1 MVLQFKSI
9 TINNFCS
16 YANATIDLSNKG
28 FCLVSGRNNFVKDN
42 AISNGSGKSTI
53 WSAICYTLTGE
64 TLLGIKTNLK
74 NINSTADSCYTSLIF
89 FADTDEYI
97 ITRYISPKA
106 DLKISKNGIDISG
119 KGLRESEKIL
129 GETLPDLT
137 KDLIASTIIL
147 GQGMP
152 NKFSSFSPS
161 GRKDLLERLTKSE
174 FMIEDIKNRISTR
187 ISALNDQIREYEDSI
202 LVNNT
207 KLATLQKDYENVKA
221 DLASIKG
228 IKFKSLISKSEASIE
243 EYKANLNEVQQN
255 ENDLEKETDDINTK
269 ILTLTT
275 EKSKVND
282 EEFQAYSTKQN
293 EVFMEKNTKQLSINF
308 LNTEINKMKSIKD
321 VCPTCGQ
328 KIPGVLKPD
337 TTEKEAEIKKLTEEL
352 KILDDSLTEI
362 NNKHKEYIL
371 QIEETY
377 NEIEPLKKTYK
388 DNKSQLT
395 VFKNTI
401 SDITKQLDSEK
412 EKLLKLKYDQ
422 ENNEK
427 ILNALKQKES
437 DFEVGIKQLQDAIN
451 ITDLAKIDTKDH
463 LAVVKKIDSLVKRD
477 FRGYLLYNI
486 IEYLNN
492 KAKEYSKIVFNTD
505 ELNIFLDG
513 NALDISFCG
522 KLYENLSGGEK
533 QRVDVIMQ
541 FAIRELLQAYFN
553 YSSNILV
560 LDEITDNLDKI
571 ATDKIFDLI
580 TSELK
585 DVESIFIISHH
596 DTELDIPVDTEIQ
609 VIKDENSIS
618 SIKEN

>member
-1 MVLQFKSI
+1 MVLQFKSV

-16 YANATIDLSNKG
+16 YETATIDLSNRG
-28 FCLVSGRNNFVKDN
+28 FCLVSGRNNYKKDN

-53 WSAICYTLTGE
+53 WSAICFALTGE

-74 NINSTADSCYTSLIF
+74 NINSTTDNCYASLTF
-89 FADTDEYI
+89 FADTDEYTV
-97 ITRYISPKA
+97 TRYISPKT

-119 KGLRESEKIL
+119 KGVRESEKIL
-129 GETLPDLT
+129 GENLPDLT

-174 FMIEDIKNRISTR
+174 FMIEDIKNRISIR
-187 ISALNDQIREYEDSI
+187 ITELNDQIRQYEDSI
-202 LVNNT
+202 LINTTQLSTAEKNLETVNT
-207 KLATLQKDYENVKA
+207 
-221 DLASIKG
+221 DLSNIKG
-228 IKFKSLISKSEASIE
+228 IKFKPLITKTEQVI
-243 EYKANLNEVQQN
+243 N
-255 ENDLEKETDDINTK
+255 ENSIKLDEVSQTIKQLEKETDEINTK
-269 ILTLTT
+269 IINLTT

-293 EVFMEKNTKQLSINF
+293 EVFTNKNAKEVSITF
-308 LNTEINKMKSIKD
+308 LANEINKLKNITD

-328 KIPGVLKPD
+328 KIPGILKPD
-337 TTEKEAEIKKLTEEL
+337 TTEKEEEIKKLKEEL
-352 KILDDSLTEI
+352 KLLDETLTEI
-362 NNKHKEYIL
+362 NNKHKEYLL
-371 QIEETY
+371 QIENTY
-377 NEIEPLKKTYK
+377 AEIETLKKTYK
-388 DNKSQLT
+388 DTKSQVTIL
-395 VFKNTI
+395 KNSA
-401 SDITKQLDSEK
+401 SDISKQLDIDK

-422 ENNEK
+422 DNNEK
-427 ILNALKQKES
+427 ILSALKQKETDLTTS
-437 DFEVGIKQLQDAIN
+437 IKQLNDSIK
-451 ITDLAKIDTKDH
+451 ITELAKLDIKDH

-492 KAKEYSKIVFNTD
+492 KAKEYSQIVFNTD

-560 LDEITDNLDKI
+560 LDEITDNLDKV

-609 VIKDENSIS
+609 VIKDENNIS
-618 SIKEN
+618 SIKES